1 MKRSI
6 SIVLVALILM
16 NVMGYYG
23 LLVGLQYRHTQD
35 LLSRIESGT
44 YSELET
50 RSLKIPLPGNAGSE
64 HYERVD
70 GEFEQNGQVFR
81 LVKQRLYKDTF
92 HIVFI
97 KDEMGTLIK
106 HALSDYAKSF
116 SEKNQDDDQKLI
128 ILPVFIREYLSRSYE
143 IISTGSRSITDITPT
158 SHTKVLIDSFVT
170 NIIHPPER
178 A

>member
-1 MKRSI
+1 MKRCI
-6 SIVLVALILM
+6 STILVSLVLM

-23 LLVGLQYRHTQD
+23 LLIGLHYRNTQNLISQID
-35 LLSRIESGT
+35 SGAYEES
-44 YSELET
+44 ET
-50 RSLKIPLPGNAGSE
+50 KSLKIPVPGNPGSE
-64 HYERVD
+64 QYDRVD

-106 HALSDYAKSF
+106 HAMADYARTF
-116 SEKNQDDDQKLI
+116 SEKSQDDDQQLI
-128 ILPVFIREYLSRSYE
+128 VLPIFLREYLSKSFE
-143 IISTGSRSITDITPT
+143 VAASSQPVTEVIQN
-158 SHTKVLIDSFVT
+158 SHTIVFIDSFNGSIV
-170 NIIHPPER
+170 HPPER